1 MKDEEHKIQTEFFN
15 ILRMS
20 ESKNPI
26 LKYIFAIP
34 NGSKRSIGVAKKL
47 KAEGV
52 KRGVPDVAVPISSQQ
67 YAGMF
72 IEFKSEK
79 GKLSKEQK
87 EYIGHLENEGYYCVV
102 CRTSCDAITKLEKY
116 LSIQIFE

>member
-1 MKDEEHKIQTEFFN
+1 MEFSNYETILRAEKKLPRKDKGEEHKIQTEFFN

-20 ESKNPI
+20 ESKNPT

-52 KRGVPDVAVPISSQQ
+52 KRGVPDVAVPISSQP

-79 GKLSKEQK
+79 
-87 EYIGHLENEGYYCVV
+87 
-102 CRTSCDAITKLEKY
+102 
-116 LSIQIFE
+116 